1 MLMALNPVHHA
12 LVNSAEHC
20 DHVSVTGGRLVR
32 SEWPSPDPGGSVGSW
47 VSALPRG
54 AYQAWFES
62 QLCWMLAEFL
72 GLSVPQ

>member
-1 MLMALNPVHHA
+1 MLMALNPVHRG
-12 LVNSAEHC
+12 LVNSAERC
-20 DHVSVTGGRLVR
+20 DHVSVTGGRQVR
-32 SEWPSPDPGGSVGSW
+32 SEWPSLDPRVSVGSW
-47 VSALPRG
+47 VSALPHG